1 MSSQLYRG
9 NPDDEGYVVEDA
21 IRLNEVVSELV
32 GLFRLMSVTPQDE
45 THCTYAFYQAF
56 TIRAKEWD
64 DRDDWSGWIADRY
77 LKAMAEKAVRQALIS
92 GDITVWTA
100 DRQGE
105 RRRDSGVLFTS
116 PFWCWASTF
125 ESGHFRVNMHLDS
138 PPDYV
143 RARLWV
149 KADNWADVRSQL
161 VMDRVRSFQSALP
174 HGLNKL
180 LKVSPSVRAPEPAT
194 PATVDFDELTG
205 FIADLHR
212 ARGKLPHITRREGSV
227 YRLVNDHFAPR
238 HVKRE
243 AVQDAVAALGLKRPQ
258 SRPKKSPD

>member
-21 IRLNEVVSELV
+21 IRLNEAVSELV

-174 HGLNKL
+174 HGLDKL
-180 LKVSPSVRAPEPAT
+180 LKVSPAVKAPEPAT

-205 FIADLHR
+205 FIADMKR
-212 ARGKLPHITRREGSV
+212 VDGVLPHATRGEGSV
-227 YRLVNDHFAPR
+227 YRRVNDRFAPR

-243 AVQDAVAALGLKRPQ
+243 IVQEALLTLGLARPQ
-258 SRPKKSPD
+258 GRPRKSPD